1 MFTALSERL
10 TATLKR
16 LTGRGVLSEQD
27 VTEALREIRRH
38 LLEADVSFEVT
49 TGFVERV
56 RERAVGVIAVKSV
69 SPGQQ
74 VAKLVHDE
82 LARMLGASDEDL
94 ARKVGAQHAA
104 PLQFAPVG
112 PTVIL
117 LVGLQG
123 SGKTTTAA
131 KLARRLK
138 LEQKAPGLVAADPYR
153 PAAGDQLRQLV
164 EQVGVQVFP
173 REQGAGSGTVLE
185 VVQQAVREAEKARCR
200 TVIVDTAGR
209 LQIDAELM
217 DELKALRAAT
227 SPREVL
233 LVADGMTGQDAVRI
247 ARGFHEGV
255 GLTGAILTK
264 LDGDARGGA
273 ALSIHGVTG
282 VPIKFIGTGE
292 NVGAQHAAPLLEP
305 FDPVRMAGRILGQ
318 GDVVALVEKAAAT
331 IDAEAAERL
340 EKKARS
346 KQGMDLADFL
356 VALKQMQAMGPI
368 KQVLGL
374 LPGVNARAL
383 KAVNAD
389 DKRLKHVEA
398 IVLSMTPDERT
409 DPSILTGSRRLRI
422 AKGAGRTVQEVN
434 RLLEQFQQMRKLLKR
449 TWARYGNSHSAAA
462 RGTEGAELLPDR
474 RRGFALSP
482 RRAVRRDLGPLQPA
496 HQSRRHPRGC
506 GASARL
512 ARQGGPPDRHGP
524 LAAEEGGS
532 AGQTTRVV
540 GRVRKPHGQ
549 RGEVAVFPLVEN
561 PGAVFT
567 PKARLLVVNEERQV
581 VAGPLVVARRRA
593 YHREWL
599 LSFVGVKSRADVEP
613 WREHF
618 VAVEETDADD

>member
-49 TGFVERV
+49 QGFVERV
-56 RERAVGVIAVKSV
+56 RERAIGAIAVKTV

-74 VAKLVHDE
+74 VVKLVHDE
-82 LARMLGASDEDL
+82 IAALLGGTKRGLDFAS
-94 ARKVGAQHAA
+94 
-104 PLQFAPVG
+104 VG
-112 PTVIL
+112 PTVML

-138 LEQKAPGLVAADPYR
+138 LEQKAPGLVAADRSR
-153 PAAGDQLRQLV
+153 PAAREQLEQLGM
-164 EQVGVQVFP
+164 QVGVPVFP
-173 REQGAGSGTVLE
+173 REQGAGSGTLVELVE
-185 VVQQAVREAEKARCR
+185 QAVREAEKARCR

-209 LQIDAELM
+209 VQIDAELM

-227 SPREVL
+227 EPREVL

-247 ARGFHEGV
+247 ARGFRDGV

-282 VPIKFIGTGE
+282 VPIKYVGVGE
-292 NVGAQHAAPLLEP
+292 KPEALEP
-305 FDPVRMAGRILGQ
+305 FNPVQVAGRILGQ
-318 GDVVALVEKAAAT
+318 GDVVALVEKAAAS
-331 IDAEAAERL
+331 IDADAAQRL
-340 EKKARS
+340 ERKARS

-374 LPGVNARAL
+374 LPGVNAQAL

-398 IVLSMTPDERT
+398 IVLSMTPGERA

-422 AKGAGRTVQEVN
+422 AKGAGRTAQEVN

-449 TWARYGNSHSAAA
+449 T
-462 RGTEGAELLPDR
+462 
-474 RRGFALSP
+474 
-482 RRAVRRDLGPLQPA
+482 
-496 HQSRRHPRGC
+496 
-506 GASARL
+506 
-512 ARQGGPPDRHGP
+512 
-524 LAAEEGGS
+524 
-532 AGQTTRVV
+532 
-540 GRVRKPHGQ
+540 
-549 RGEVAVFPLVEN
+549 
-561 PGAVFT
+561 
-567 PKARLLVVNEERQV
+567 
-581 VAGPLVVARRRA
+581 
-593 YHREWL
+593 
-599 LSFVGVKSRADVEP
+599 
-613 WREHF
+613 
-618 VAVEETDADD
+618 

>member
-82 LARMLGASDEDL
+82 IAALLGGTKRTLD
-94 ARKVGAQHAA
+94 
-104 PLQFAPVG
+104 FAPVG

-153 PAAGDQLRQLV
+153 PAAAEQLRQLG
-164 EQVGVQVFP
+164 EQVGVPVFP

-247 ARGFHEGV
+247 ARGFQEGV

-292 NVGAQHAAPLLEP
+292 NVGAQHAAPQLEP

-331 IDAEAAERL
+331 MDAEAAQRL

-346 KQGMDLADFL
+346 KRGMDLADFL

-368 KQVLGL
+368 KHVLGL
-374 LPGVNARAL
+374 LPGVNAQAL

-398 IVLSMTPDERT
+398 IVLSMTPAERA
-409 DPSILTGSRRLRI
+409 DPAILTGSRRLRI
-422 AKGAGRTVQEVN
+422 AKGAGRPVQEVN
-434 RLLEQFQQMRKLLKR
+434 RLLEQFQQMRKLLKK
-449 TWARYGNSHSAAA
+449 N
-462 RGTEGAELLPDR
+462 
-474 RRGFALSP
+474 
-482 RRAVRRDLGPLQPA
+482 
-496 HQSRRHPRGC
+496 
-506 GASARL
+506 
-512 ARQGGPPDRHGP
+512 
-524 LAAEEGGS
+524 
-532 AGQTTRVV
+532 
-540 GRVRKPHGQ
+540 
-549 RGEVAVFPLVEN
+549 
-561 PGAVFT
+561 
-567 PKARLLVVNEERQV
+567 
-581 VAGPLVVARRRA
+581 
-593 YHREWL
+593 
-599 LSFVGVKSRADVEP
+599 
-613 WREHF
+613 
-618 VAVEETDADD
+618 